1 MLCLRYSGTAQ
12 TSGEGDATVQERRPA
27 AGGDSALAGE
37 AQWRAKPALDEHLV
51 PGGDV
56 PYHRTS
62 ATQPKIARER
72 DEWHR
77 RARGAGVE
85 AEAVTCCSN
94 SSKAMDSQT
103 ETCQSSGRL
112 MCSDCV
118 QELRSESSRE
128 SLTGHCRE
136 TRSRRTTPFGELL
149 RAKKFR
155 KESIAACPI
164 SWRLRSPP

>member
-27 AGGDSALAGE
+27 AGGDSARL
-37 AQWRAKPALDEHLV
+37 RARHNGGRNLHWDGHLV
-51 PGGDV
+51 PGGDA

-149 RAKKFR
+149 RAKSFR
-155 KESIAACPI
+155 SG
-164 SWRLRSPP
+164 SMVRS